1 MSAKILSEKCKN
13 ATVIVP
19 EESFKL
25 DERSQDYLRRLLSVD
40 GQSNS
45 GKRDWVVGGPCDPSP
60 VAYER

>member
-1 MSAKILSEKCKN
+1 MNAKTLSEKCKD

-19 EESFKL
+19 DESFKP

-45 GKRDWVVGGPCDPSP
+45 AKHDWVVGGSSDSGP